1 MQKDPVRI
9 RLLELERFLRELRN
23 LKRYSFE
30 EIQENLEKEWGIER
44 GLQLCIQ
51 LVIDAGNHILA
62 SIGESRVDKY
72 SDILQRL
79 GEREIITKKLAE
91 RLVPMAKMRNILVH
105 QYLEIDPAIVYDALQ
120 NHLEDFTEFT
130 REILNYMEKN

>member
-9 RLLELERFLRELRN
+9 RLLELERFLRELRD
-23 LKRYSFE
+23 LKKYSYE
-30 EIQENLEKEWGIER
+30 EVQESLEKEWGIER

-79 GEREIITKKLAE
+79 GERKIISKELAKK
-91 RLVPMAKMRNILVH
+91 LVPMAKMRNILVH
-105 QYLEIDPAIVYDALQ
+105 QYLEIDPAIVYDVLQ
-120 NHLEDFTEFT
+120 NHLDDFTEFT
-130 REILNYMEKN
+130 REILKYLEKQ

>member
-9 RLLELERFLRELRN
+9 RLLELERFLRELRD
-23 LKRYSFE
+23 LKKYSFE
-30 EIQENLEKEWGIER
+30 EIQESLEREWGIER

-79 GEREIITKKLAE
+79 GEREIISKSLAE

-130 REILNYMEKN
+130 REISKYMEKQ

>member
-9 RLLELERFLRELRN
+9 RLLELERFLRELRD